1 VPPLSFHGEADRRA
15 DKWGD
20 GGPLA
25 SRPGN
30 LMIGLGLSF
39 VLRTVEVESDHICLR
54 CCSRGQARENMRDLN
69 VGS

>member
-39 VLRTVEVESDHICLR
+39 VLRTVEVESDHIC
-54 CCSRGQARENMRDLN
+54 
-69 VGS
+69 